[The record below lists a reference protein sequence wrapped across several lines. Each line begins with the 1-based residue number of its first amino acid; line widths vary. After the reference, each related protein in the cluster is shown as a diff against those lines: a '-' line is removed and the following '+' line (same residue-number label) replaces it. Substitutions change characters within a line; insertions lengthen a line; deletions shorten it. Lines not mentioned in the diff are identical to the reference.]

1 MRDKVW
7 LENRM
12 NQIKDM
18 LFPDLEFKNQVSIR
32 FKGKWKNKFGHITML
47 KDRSTEIV
55 INSLFSNQDIPE
67 YIIDL
72 TIAHELS
79 HYLHGFHSP
88 LERKYKHPHKGGVVT
103 KELVKRGFGYLVKR
117 ERYFIKNE
125 WVRIYKRLAL

>member
-1 MRDKVW
+1 MRDTVW

-32 FKGKWKNKFGHITML
+32 FKGKWRNKFGHIRML
-47 KDRSTEIV
+47 KDKSTEIV
-55 INSLFSNQDIPE
+55 INSLFSNNDVPE
-67 YIIDL
+67 YVIDL
-72 TIAHELS
+72 TIAHELA

-88 LERKYKHPHKGGVVT
+88 LERKYNHPHKGGVVT

-125 WVRIYKRLAL
+125 WVKIYKRLAL